1 MKNAIVTGA
10 SNGIGLEI
18 SKKLSENNYYVGMI
32 DVDKDNLFKES
43 ENIRN
48 SVAIEGDVT
57 SEDSIKNALN
67 IFNKTPDLIVNN
79 AGIVIFGGLEEQ
91 SIEDFK
97 KSVDVSLIGSYIVS
111 RLAIASMIKKNSGC
125 IINMSSING
134 VHPGPGTGGYPPAK
148 SGIISLTQQMS
159 IEWGPYGIRT
169 NSIAPGFIDAG
180 MSKPIYAVN
189 KVRELRGNAVPI
201 KKLGEADDI
210 ANAVLFLASD
220 NASYINGHNLV
231 VDGGVINS
239 VLGQLPRD

>member
-18 SKKLSENNYYVGMI
+18 SKKLSENNYNVAMI
-32 DVDKDNLFKES
+32 DIDEENLFKES
-43 ENIRN
+43 ENINN
-48 SVAIEGDVT
+48 STPIIGDVT
-57 SEDSIKNALN
+57 NKDSISSALDK
-67 IFNKTPDLIVNN
+67 INKTPDLLVNN
-79 AGIVIFGGLEEQ
+79 AGIVLFGGLEEQ

-97 KSVDVSLIGSYIVS
+97 KSVDISLIGSYLVS
-111 RLAIASMIKKNSGC
+111 RLVIASMIKNNSGC

-134 VHPGPGTGGYPPAK
+134 VHPGPGTGGYPSAK
-148 SGIISLTQQMS
+148 AGIVSLTQQMA

-169 NSIAPGFIDAG
+169 NSISPGFIDAG

-201 KKLGEADDI
+201 KRLGEAEDI
-210 ANAVLFLASD
+210 ANAVLFLASE

-239 VLGQLPRD
+239 VLDQLPRK